1 MICHVGPG
9 KPVPIALLAA
19 AVRFNTM
26 LGVLIAAVGV
36 MPLSAS
42 GCGPTGWTAISL
54 ATVATYA
61 DGEYRPTLHVA
72 AYSEPKNSI
81 RVEPLPRHFGIVP

>member
-1 MICHVGPG
+1 
-9 KPVPIALLAA
+9 
-19 AVRFNTM
+19 M

-42 GCGPTGWTAISL
+42 GGGSTGWTAISL
-54 ATVATYA
+54 ATVATDA

-72 AYSEPKNSI
+72 AYSEPKNRI
-81 RVEPLPRHFGIVP
+81 RVTPLLRHFGIVP